1 MKSPPE
7 QIDRGTMSTV
17 GISFGSPTSGQGF
30 DVSSTV
36 SQIIANLQA
45 VETPWNTQLSAL
57 QSQDTALTSIGTD
70 LSTLSSALEPL
81 TGFSG
86 VLSQKEG
93 SSSDTDVLSL
103 TSAASDAVAGSYT
116 VTVNDLAQTSSYY
129 STAIATSDV
138 LGTGGTLVLS
148 IGGIAQTIT
157 IDSSN
162 DSLATLAAAINAG
175 DYGVTASVITTGT
188 GEELSLVSN
197 TSGAA
202 GQITVG
208 GSLTDST
215 TGSTVSFTQGQSGQ
229 DASLTVDGV
238 PVTSAS
244 NTITGAIPG
253 VTFQLVSAA
262 PDTAVQVEITNDNS
276 SVESAVSSFV
286 SAYNTVIGDLNTQE
300 GDDASGNPEPLF
312 GNPTIATLQEDLQSA
327 LTFNQAANAVGTTS
341 SISTSDT
348 LAGSLSIAVGGGSAT
363 TVSVPSGGTLSSLA
377 TAINSANLGVT
388 ASVITAGTA
397 ATLSLTDATS
407 GSAGAITVNAANLTN
422 STTGSAVTFGSSQSN
437 AITSLTQLGISV
449 NNDGTLSLDNDT
461 LDSILDSN
469 YQDVI
474 NFLEPSGGYT
484 SFGGNFT
491 NVLNNLGTGDPD
503 DVLSLALSTDSSNE
517 SQLNT
522 NISNENAYISAQQ
535 SQLTTELNEANYT
548 LEAIPTQID
557 EINELYSAFTG
568 YNENP
573 NG

>member
-1 MKSPPE
+1 
-7 QIDRGTMSTV
+7 MSTV

-215 TGSTVSFTQGQSGQ
+215 TGSAISFTQGQGGQ

-407 GSAGAITVNAANLTN
+407 GSAGAITVNAANLTD

>member
-1 MKSPPE
+1 
-7 QIDRGTMSTV
+7 
-17 GISFGSPTSGQGF
+17 
-30 DVSSTV
+30 
-36 SQIIANLQA
+36 
-45 VETPWNTQLSAL
+45 
-57 QSQDTALTSIGTD
+57 
-70 LSTLSSALEPL
+70 
-81 TGFSG
+81 
-86 VLSQKEG
+86 
-93 SSSDTDVLSL
+93 
-103 TSAASDAVAGSYT
+103 
-116 VTVNDLAQTSSYY
+116 
-129 STAIATSDV
+129 
-138 LGTGGTLVLS
+138 
-148 IGGIAQTIT
+148 
-157 IDSSN
+157 
-162 DSLATLAAAINAG
+162 
-175 DYGVTASVITTGT
+175 
-188 GEELSLVSN
+188 
-197 TSGAA
+197 
-202 GQITVG
+202 
-208 GSLTDST
+208 
-215 TGSTVSFTQGQSGQ
+215 
-229 DASLTVDGV
+229 
-238 PVTSAS
+238 
-244 NTITGAIPG
+244 
-253 VTFQLVSAA
+253 
-262 PDTAVQVEITNDNS
+262 
-276 SVESAVSSFV
+276 
-286 SAYNTVIGDLNTQE
+286 
-300 GDDASGNPEPLF
+300 
-312 GNPTIATLQEDLQSA
+312 
-327 LTFNQAANAVGTTS
+327 
-341 SISTSDT
+341 
-348 LAGSLSIAVGGGSAT
+348 
-363 TVSVPSGGTLSSLA
+363 
-377 TAINSANLGVT
+377 VT

-407 GSAGAITVNAANLTN
+407 GSAGAITVNAANLTD

>member
-1 MKSPPE
+1 
-7 QIDRGTMSTV
+7 MSTV

-45 VETPWNTQLSAL
+45 VETPWNTQLTAL

-148 IGGIAQTIT
+148 IGGVAQTIT

-215 TGSTVSFTQGQSGQ
+215 TGSAVSFTQGQSGQ